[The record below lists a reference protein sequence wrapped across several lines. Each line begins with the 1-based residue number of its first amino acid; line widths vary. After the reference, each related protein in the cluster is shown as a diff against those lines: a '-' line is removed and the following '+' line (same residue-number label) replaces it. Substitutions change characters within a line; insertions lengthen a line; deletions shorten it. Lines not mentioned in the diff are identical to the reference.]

1 MISAPAARSR
11 ASPTIGQLTVA
22 ACCRSFHWVAK
33 AFCGGAAC
41 DFVNSVKSQG

>member
-1 MISAPAARSR
+1 MISAPAATSR

-22 ACCRSFHWVAK
+22 ATRSFHWVAK